1 MRTIK
6 HIILTILILTSICSC
21 RQSTDSVHPK
31 LYGTF
36 NSTDT
41 VSISTSFI
49 DIKTV
54 QISCDTDSVIAAI
67 TFRQIPDS
75 IIIMDSIRDFLYQ
88 MDLVFDSISDTLGR
102 DKLNR
107 FCEFRYTNNY
117 KYKKGKELKV
127 SFYTF
132 LGLCDID
139 HGFNAE
145 DETPV
150 IGGKFNFERINN
162 KIIIKFNNRFSNQ
175 AKIDTNTTWCLRTYF
190 KKQDKYYDMDYLSPT
205 PEHFKNLQRGN
216 NLKIKY

>member
-6 HIILTILILTSICSC
+6 QVILIILILISICSC

-54 QISCDTDSVIAAI
+54 QISCDTDSVIVAI

-75 IIIMDSIRDFLYQ
+75 IIINDRTNDFHYQ
-88 MDLVFDSISDTLGR
+88 LDLVFDSITDTAGR

-107 FCEFRYTNNY
+107 YCEFRYMNDNI
-117 KYKKGKELKV
+117 KIKKTKV
-127 SFYTF
+127 SFDTF
-132 LGLCDID
+132 LGLCEID
-139 HGFNAE
+139 RGFNVE

-150 IGGKFNFERINN
+150 IGGKFDFERISNR
-162 KIIIKFNNRFSNQ
+162 IIIKFNNLFSNQ